1 MGSLLALCL
10 VSAACVPARPGEGV
24 GPVRRDVH
32 SYARPSALRVVHVDA
47 DWVVRFE
54 SKTIEGRAALR
65 LERGPDAGRSLHL
78 DTRDLAIEKVTGWH
92 GDTAWYE
99 GADAAWPIPD
109 AGHAV
114 SWRLG
119 THDPILGQELIID
132 LPEGVDHV
140 GIVYRTS
147 PGASGLQWLAPEQ
160 TAGGRQPFLYTQAQS
175 IHARSFVPIQDSPG
189 LRVTFRARL
198 HVPPPLRAVMAARLL
213 RASPWG
219 EARAAGEAWRTFEYE
234 MPLSIPP
241 YLIAFAVGDLAFAA
255 TGPRTGV
262 WAEPSVVEKA
272 AWEFADADRML
283 AAAETTWGPYLWERY
298 DLLILPPSFPFG
310 GMENPMLNFISP
322 TILARDRSLVALIAH
337 EMAHSWAGNL
347 VTGATWD
354 DVWLNEGIA
363 TYLERRI
370 MEAIYGSD
378 RSDVEW
384 VLGRQELEKDL
395 VTWRDRPLDLTLR
408 AHLAGRDPDDLPT
421 DVAYEKGALLMRRLE
436 QAYGRAPFDAFLGDW
451 FAVHAFASVTT
462 DEFVK
467 FAREQLRGAT
477 DPPDLRAWIE
487 EPGLPGDAPP
497 ATSADLDR
505 ADEAMRR
512 FAAGGAAHPPDTSG
526 WNAQQWVRF
535 LRAAPADLPAGR
547 LADLDAAF
555 AFTRSRNDE
564 ILTEWLLLAVRHDYE
579 AAGPRLEEF
588 LTTVGRRRYVRPLYL
603 EMARTD
609 AGKARARALY
619 AVAAPHYQAITRR
632 MVEEILK

>member
-1 MGSLLALCL
+1 MRHD
-10 VSAACVPARPGEGV
+10 P
-24 GPVRRDVH
+24 H
-32 SYARPSALRVVHVDA
+32 SYARPGAVRVVHVDV

-54 SKTIEGRAALR
+54 SSVLEGRVALR

-78 DTRDLAIEKVTGWH
+78 DTRDLAIGKVTGWQ
-92 GDTAWYE
+92 GEAAWYD
-99 GADAAWPIPD
+99 GSDAAWPIPD
-109 AGHAV
+109 AGHALP
-114 SWRLG
+114 WRLG
-119 THDPILGQELIID
+119 TRDPILGQELTID

-147 PGASGLQWLAPEQ
+147 PDASGLQWLAPEQ

-175 IHARSFVPIQDSPG
+175 IHARSFVPLQDTPG
-189 LRVTFRARL
+189 LRVTCRARL

-219 EARAAGEAWRTFEYE
+219 GVRAAGEPWRTFEYE

-241 YLIAFAVGDLAFAA
+241 YLIAFAVGDLAFSA

-262 WAEPSVVEKA
+262 WAEPVVVEKA

-283 AAAETTWGPYLWERY
+283 AAAEAAWGPYLWERY
-298 DLLILPPSFPFG
+298 DLLVLPPSFPFG

-322 TILARDRSLVALIAH
+322 TVLARDRSLVALIAH

-354 DVWLNEGIA
+354 DAWLNEGVA

-370 MEAIYGSD
+370 MEAIYGPG

-384 VLGRQELEKDL
+384 ALGRQELDKDL

-408 AHLAGRDPDDLPT
+408 GHLAGRDPDDQTT

-436 QAYGRAPFDAFLGDW
+436 QACGRAPFDAFLADW

-462 DEFVK
+462 DDFEA
-467 FAREQLRGAT
+467 FARDRLHCAAAL
-477 DPPDLRAWIE
+477 PDLRAWIE
-487 EPGLPGDAPP
+487 EPGLPGDAP
-497 ATSADLDR
+497 AAASADLDR

-512 FAAGGAAHPPDTSG
+512 FAAGEAASALDTSG
-526 WNAQQWVRF
+526 WNTQQWVRF
-535 LRAAPADLPAGR
+535 LRAAPADLPDGR

-555 AFTRSRNDE
+555 GFTRSRNDE
-564 ILTEWLLLAVRHDYE
+564 ILTEWLLLTVRHDYD
-579 AAGPRLEEF
+579 AAAPRLEEF

-603 EMARTD
+603 EMARSD
-609 AGKARARALY
+609 AGKTRARSLY
-619 AVAAPHYQAITRR
+619 AAAAPHYQAQTRR